1 MVEEI
6 KKLPIQFGRVTNP
19 TSESNWE
26 DSNIYTITWTSRG
39 TISRVFIGLYKES
52 TYVEDVIL

>member
-19 TSESNWE
+19 TSEDLHFQY
-26 DSNIYTITWTSRG
+26 DSAQY
-39 TISRVFIGLYKES
+39 
-52 TYVEDVIL
+52 ILKSGETEERWPAHLARRS